1 MFACTP
7 DGSSSIL
14 LLKYCMEI
22 HLQPGY
28 HFN

>member
-1 MFACTP
+1 
-7 DGSSSIL
+7 
-14 LLKYCMEI
+14 MEI